1 MKLLWYQMDLVSGR
15 LSSCAGF
22 VSHSLCF
29 KLVIGHAV
37 LLIIYV
43 IRVNAIKEQVIE
55 VLIADFASVSRSL
68 ILHQLVD
75 KSFIF
80 MFGLNNLI
88 NAC

>member
-1 MKLLWYQMDLVSGR
+1 L
-15 LSSCAGF
+15 
-22 VSHSLCF
+22 HSLCF
-29 KLVIGHAV
+29 KLVIAHAV
-37 LLIIYV
+37 PLIIYV

-55 VLIADFASVSRSL
+55 VLIADFAFESHSL

-80 MFGLNNLI
+80 MFYLNNLI